1 MKKLIKIT
9 GISEGFLTLYFII
22 LFIGIGLLFKNKV
35 VEWYLYLFMI
45 PVSLITTFVLIIIH
59 MIIHYAILDIPDE
72 IKKSQ
77 MKELNI
83 LLNDLI
89 KENKELKEQIKQLK
103 SNEQ

>member
-1 MKKLIKIT
+1 
-9 GISEGFLTLYFII
+9 
-22 LFIGIGLLFKNKV
+22 
-35 VEWYLYLFMI
+35 
-45 PVSLITTFVLIIIH
+45 

-72 IKKSQ
+72 INKSQ